1 MAANQ
6 DEAQAPFREQDL
18 TGLKYF
24 GALEGLLKRLHAH
37 QDHPNRVLHY
47 DQYLSLLLLY
57 FFNPVVTSLRGV
69 QFASELEKVQKHLG
83 VKRSSL
89 GSLSEAANVFDPRL
103 AEALF
108 KQLAEQTVARDA
120 SPHPAGLSEAVAIV
134 AADGT
139 LLEALPRMLW
149 ALCRGEHQ
157 NAVKLHFQF
166 DVSRGVPLDVA
177 LTEGNSS
184 EIAALAAHLHPDC
197 VYVLDRGYRDYAFF
211 QKIIDAK
218 SSFVARIA
226 NNAAYQVVA
235 ERPISAAAR
244 AAGVEL
250 DQVVWLGW
258 EKGRDKLRQPLR
270 LLKIHVKNPPPHN
283 LKPRVKPVDSKSKQ
297 YRESQDEYDIWIV
310 TDHIDM
316 PAESVAQLYRYRW
329 QIEIF
334 FRWFKC
340 VLGCR
345 HLLSQSERGLRIEIY
360 AALIASLLL
369 VLWTGRKPTKRT
381 LEMLQLHFQG
391 WASEAEVDAHIAGLK
406 LAR

>member
-1 MAANQ
+1 MATNRGDSQ
-6 DEAQAPFREQDL
+6 VPFRTEDL

-24 GALEGLLKRLHAH
+24 GALNGLLKHLHAH
-37 QDHPNRVLHY
+37 RDHPNRVLHY

-83 VKRSSL
+83 VKRASL

-108 KQLAEQTVARDA
+108 RMLAEKAMAGDA
-120 SPHPAGLSEAVAIV
+120 APHPAGLPKALAIV

-157 NAVKLHFQF
+157 NGVKLHFQF
-166 DVSRGVPLDVA
+166 DVSRGIPMDLE

-184 EIAALAAHLHPDC
+184 EIDALAAHLHANC
-197 VYVLDRGYRDYAFF
+197 LYIMDRGYRDYAFF
-211 QKIIDAK
+211 QKIIDTQ

-226 NNAAYQVVA
+226 NNAVYEIVEQ
-235 ERPISAAAR
+235 RPISEGAR
-244 AAGVEL
+244 RAGVEL
-250 DQVVWLGW
+250 DYVIRLGW
-258 EKGRDKLRQPLR
+258 EKIRDKLRQPLR
-270 LLKIHVKNPPPHN
+270 LIKIHVKSPPSHN

-297 YRESQDEYDIWIV
+297 YRQEQAEYDIWLV
-310 TDHIDM
+310 TDRLDL
-316 PAESVAQLYRYRW
+316 PAESIAQLYRYRW

-340 VLGCR
+340 ILGCK
-345 HLLSQSERGLRIEIY
+345 HLLSQSEHGLRVEIY
-360 AALIASLLL
+360 AALIASLLI

-381 LEMLQLHFQG
+381 LEMLQFHFQG
-391 WASEAEVDAHIAGLK
+391 WASVAEVDAHIAGLK
-406 LAR
+406 LA

>member
-1 MAANQ
+1 MDPGSQRA
-6 DEAQAPFREQDL
+6 ETPFDPKDL

-24 GALEGLLKRLHAH
+24 GALDGMLTHLHAH
-37 QDHPNRVLHY
+37 RDHPNRVLHY
-47 DQYLSLLLLY
+47 DQYLALLLLY

-89 GSLSEAANVFDPRL
+89 GSLSEAAQVFDPRL

-108 KQLAEQTVARDA
+108 KRLAEQAVASDA
-120 SPHPAGLSEAVAIV
+120 APHPAGLPAALAIV

-139 LLEALPRMLW
+139 LLEALPKMLW

-166 DVSRGVPLDVA
+166 DVSRGVPTDVE
-177 LTEGNSS
+177 LTEGNRS
-184 EIAALAAHLHPDC
+184 EIDALAAHLHAAC
-197 VYVLDRGYRDYAFF
+197 LYLLDRGYRDYAFF
-211 QKIIDAK
+211 QKIIDAQ

-226 NNAAYQVVA
+226 NNAVYETVA
-235 ERPISAAAR
+235 DRPLSAEAR
-244 AAGVEL
+244 NAGVEL
-250 DQVVWLGW
+250 DRIVWLGH

-270 LLKIHVKNPPPHN
+270 LIKVHVKNPPPHN
-283 LKPRVKPVDSKSKQ
+283 RKPRVKPVDSKSKQ
-297 YRESQDEYDIWIV
+297 YRECQEEYDIWLV
-310 TDHIDM
+310 TDRLDL
-316 PAESVAQLYRYRW
+316 PAESIAQLYRYRW

-340 VLGCR
+340 ILGCK
-345 HLLSQSERGLRIEIY
+345 HLLSQSEQGLRIEIY
-360 AALIASLLL
+360 AALIASLLI

-381 LEMLQLHFQG
+381 LEMLQFHFQG
-391 WASEAEVDAHIAGLK
+391 WASAAEVDAHIAGLK
-406 LAR
+406 LAQ